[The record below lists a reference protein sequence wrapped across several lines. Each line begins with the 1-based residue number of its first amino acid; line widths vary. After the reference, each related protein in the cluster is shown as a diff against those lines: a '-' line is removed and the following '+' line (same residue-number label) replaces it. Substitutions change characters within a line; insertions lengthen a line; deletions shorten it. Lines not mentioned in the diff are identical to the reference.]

1 MYLSPWTPGD
11 SADLV
16 NQQKT
21 TFWREATAST
31 SPLWRLQTIK
41 KSGELML
48 LCYRQILGF
57 IEEIKV
63 STHFSQNLRSRQS
76 YLNTFT
82 FRTRRAFHLTSRG
95 LSSPASSLRWKNNVI
110 TVASRS
116 SQLST
121 YFWGF
126 AVECRSS
133 SRLLLAS
140 LPRSNPLTPLRTS
153 RPRSK

>member
-48 LCYRQILGF
+48 HCYRQILEF
-57 IEEIKV
+57 IEDVKV
-63 STHFSQNLRSRQS
+63 STHFFLHRI
-76 YLNTFT
+76 YVP
-82 FRTRRAFHLTSRG
+82 G
-95 LSSPASSLRWKNNVI
+95 
-110 TVASRS
+110 
-116 SQLST
+116 
-121 YFWGF
+121 
-126 AVECRSS
+126 
-133 SRLLLAS
+133 
-140 LPRSNPLTPLRTS
+140 NPI
-153 RPRSK
+153 